1 MRRGAGVPPT
11 VLGGVSPPP
20 QLGRQHYPGL
30 LVETMR
36 QIQSAASE
44 TGVIIIGGLPHPATP
59 FAAHSK
65 RGDPM
70 IEERFNAIYGTAPEV
85 VVRAP
90 GRVNLIGEHT
100 DYNDGF
106 VLPAAIDR
114 SIDFAGRKR
123 ADRTVRLH
131 SLDFDGSVEFSLDDI
146 QKDGANRWSNYV
158 RGVSK
163 YLEEDGHRLAGA
175 DIVFGG
181 NVPREAGLSSSA
193 AVEVGTAAFWKKLLG
208 LELDPV
214 YLVKLSR
221 KAENQFVG
229 VPCGIMDQFIS
240 GLGRANHALFLDC
253 RDLQYRHV
261 PLRDDVKIVV
271 CNSGVKRALAQSE
284 YEVRLKQCREAVER
298 IASTGRAVASLR
310 DVKPA
315 DLEAARAVLSDVLF
329 RRARHVVTENQRVLE
344 AIKVLESGNLERFG
358 ELMNASHVSLRDDYE
373 VSSKELDVLVEVA
386 WKQPGVLG
394 ARMTGAGFGGCT
406 VNLVR
411 QEAAEAFAEAIMRG
425 YKEALG
431 LKAEVYICKASQG
444 ALSV

>member
-1 MRRGAGVPPT
+1 
-11 VLGGVSPPP
+11 
-20 QLGRQHYPGL
+20 
-30 LVETMR
+30 
-36 QIQSAASE
+36 
-44 TGVIIIGGLPHPATP
+44 
-59 FAAHSK
+59 
-65 RGDPM
+65 
-70 IEERFNAIYGTAPEV
+70 
-85 VVRAP
+85 
-90 GRVNLIGEHT
+90 
-100 DYNDGF
+100 
-106 VLPAAIDR
+106 
-114 SIDFAGRKR
+114 
-123 ADRTVRLH
+123 
-131 SLDFDGSVEFSLDDI
+131 
-146 QKDGANRWSNYV
+146 
-158 RGVSK
+158 
-163 YLEEDGHRLAGA
+163 
-175 DIVFGG
+175 
-181 NVPREAGLSSSA
+181 
-193 AVEVGTAAFWKKLLG
+193 LLG

>member
-1 MRRGAGVPPT
+1 
-11 VLGGVSPPP
+11 
-20 QLGRQHYPGL
+20 
-30 LVETMR
+30 
-36 QIQSAASE
+36 
-44 TGVIIIGGLPHPATP
+44 
-59 FAAHSK
+59 
-65 RGDPM
+65 M
-70 IEERFNAIYGTAPEV
+70 IEERFNTVYGTTPEV

-123 ADRTVRLH
+123 ADRTVRVH
-131 SLDFDGSVEFSLDDI
+131 SLDFEGSVEFSLDDI
-146 QKDGANRWSNYV
+146 QKDSANRWSNYV

-214 YLVKLSR
+214 YLIKLSR

-240 GLGRANHALFLDC
+240 ALGRANHALFLDC
-253 RDLQYRHV
+253 RDLHYRHV

-284 YEVRLKQCREAVER
+284 YEVRLKQCREAVAR
-298 IASTGRAVASLR
+298 IASTGAAVTSLR
-310 DVKPA
+310 DVTPA
-315 DLEAARAVLSDVLF
+315 GLERARSVLSDVLF
-329 RRARHVVTENQRVLE
+329 RRARHVVSENHRVLE
-344 AIKVLESGNLERFG
+344 AIQVLESGNLERFG
-358 ELMNASHVSLRDDYE
+358 ELMNASHVSLRDEYE
-373 VSSKELDVLVEVA
+373 VSSKELDVLVGIA

-411 QEAAEAFAEAIMRG
+411 QETAEAFSEAIRRG
-425 YKEALG
+425 YNDALG
-431 LKAEVYICKASQG
+431 LNAEVYVCKASDG
-444 ALSV
+444 ALSASECAGSSRL